1 MARRQETLGGELVK
15 APWWISIILAVVFY
29 VALRFMLPLL
39 LGNIQPEPGTNSFS
53 TNIFRGL
60 AQKGNFL
67 ANAAAFFFLAA
78 ATYSFVTSLFNRKE
92 RIGLFNKQK
101 NLETIRALR
110 WQDFEKLV
118 GEAYRRQGY
127 TITETGGGGAD
138 GGIDLIL
145 KKNGETI
152 FVQCKHWKMRQVG
165 VKIVRE
171 LLGVVV
177 DSKASGGIV
186 ITSGTFSQDALDTSK
201 GNPIE
206 LVDGKKL
213 YAMIGD
219 IKLSGVPS
227 RQERPKAMGTPVQE
241 NPAPVLCPVCGME
254 MVLRTAKKGPSAGTK
269 FYGCSRY
276 PKCKGV
282 RSC

>member
-1 MARRQETLGGELVK
+1 MARRQETLGGELIK
-15 APWWISIILAVVFY
+15 APWWINIILAVVFY
-29 VALRFMLPLL
+29 VVLRFVLPLL
-39 LGNIQPEPGTNSFS
+39 LGNIQPEPGSTGFS
-53 TNIFRGL
+53 AHVFKGL
-60 AQKGNFL
+60 AKQGPFL
-67 ANAAAFFFLAA
+67 ANMAALFFLVTASI
-78 ATYSFVTSLFNRKE
+78 SFVTSLFNRKE
-92 RIGLFNKQK
+92 RIGLFNRQK
-101 NLETIRALR
+101 NLETIRALS

-118 GEAYRRQGY
+118 GEAYRRQGF
-127 TITETGGGGAD
+127 TISETGGGGPD
-138 GGIDLIL
+138 GGVDLVL

-152 FVQCKHWKMRQVG
+152 LVQCKHWKMRQVG

-177 DSKASGGIV
+177 DRKALGGIV

-254 MVLRTAKKGPSAGTK
+254 MVLRTAKKGPSAGTT